1 MPDQFCP
8 HCGTEV
14 DADARFCPTCG
25 QALSGES
32 GEPSVDR
39 EAATGGD
46 PDETSP
52 IPPAPAWPP
61 PEQPS
66 AEDAEEAEAAGEP
79 VEASPPPS
87 AEEGEEEDEEKGQER
102 SAMEASP
109 AAAEPPAAPPPP
121 GPPPAQPVAPGSGGG
136 SEMPFTVPV
145 MLSGWLIGGGS
156 GLAALALLP
165 RLANLLNLLLFVGL
179 LWVTATVFLADRM
192 PRFAEQRLGVLV
204 VVMIATGAALDRS
217 GFRVNVSSIFLV
229 AILAAAVGV
238 LLIELGRDRPVQT
251 GGSR

>member
-25 QALSGES
+25 QALPGEAD
-32 GEPSVDR
+32 EPVGRR
-39 EAATGGD
+39 EPGAGAD
-46 PDETSP
+46 ADETSP

-61 PEQPS
+61 SERPAAAVPEG
-66 AEDAEEAEAAGEP
+66 AEP
-79 VEASPPPS
+79 VEEPEEAPP
-87 AEEGEEEDEEKGQER
+87 ADGGEEEGDAAPEEP
-102 SAMEASP
+102 AMQAP
-109 AAAEPPAAPPPP
+109 APGAPPPTGP
-121 GPPPAQPVAPGSGGG
+121 PPTGPPPAQPAPGQQGG
-136 SEMPFTVPV
+136 SDLPFTVPV

-165 RLANLLNLLLFVGL
+165 RLASVLNVLLFLAL

-192 PRFAEQRLGVLV
+192 PSFPQQRLGVLV
-204 VVMIATGAALDRS
+204 VVMIATGTALDRS

-229 AILAAAVGV
+229 AILVAAVGV
-238 LLIELGRDRPVQT
+238 LLVELGRDRPVQT
-251 GGSR
+251 GGSG